1 MSTPSWMLVR
11 LALETRLHHKQAD
24 SDRLAMMEVATGYA
38 YRACLA
44 RIYGLEASVEVAL
57 SRIADID
64 PSLVRA
70 RVKAGRLRDD
80 LLALG
85 MSSHDIATLPLA
97 TLHVRTSAQA
107 LGWMFVVERLT
118 LLSGL
123 IRRHLSRLLPIEMNI
138 GSRYLTPYGDAPGA
152 QFRAFGD
159 AVARY
164 AIDIHP
170 DAIVSAAN
178 EAFRAQR
185 LWYSS
190 RADAAEEAVPALA
203 RIGA

>member
-24 SDRLAMMEVATGYA
+24 SDRLGMMEVATGYA

-57 SRIADID
+57 SRVTDID
-64 PSLVRA
+64 SSLVRS

-85 MSSHDIATLPLA
+85 MTQDDIAMLPLA
-97 TLHVRTSAQA
+97 TVHVRTGAHA

-123 IRRHLSRLLPIEMNI
+123 IRRHLSRALPIEMNI
-138 GSRYLTPYGDAPGA
+138 ASRYLTSYGEAPGA

-159 AVARY
+159 SVARY
-164 AIDIHP
+164 ANEIHP
-170 DAIVSAAN
+170 DAIVAAAN
-178 EAFRAQR
+178 EAFRGQR
-185 LWYSS
+185 LWNTS
-190 RADAAEEAVPALA
+190 RNDAAEDAVPALA